1 MTAAIARFY
10 ASVSSSEDLETL
22 KLLTIFSLSG
32 LLLSVIS
39 AYFGLDTSW
48 AFFWE
53 VEPGWA
59 RLLKTPV

>member
-48 AFFWE
+48 AFF
-53 VEPGWA
+53 
-59 RLLKTPV
+59 